1 MSKGGKI
8 PGARRSTGKGLYD
21 REGRSADGTAFEI
34 QKTAPQFSKAFTKNL
49 RQLCEVKCEFDQCY
63 QRLYV

>member
-8 PGARRSTGKGLYD
+8 PGARRSTGTGLYD
-21 REGRSADGTAFEI
+21 REGRSADGIAFEM

-49 RQLCEVKCEFDQCY
+49 RQL
-63 QRLYV
+63 

>member
-8 PGARRSTGKGLYD
+8 PGARRSNGKGLYD
-21 REGRSADGTAFEI
+21 REGRSADGTAFEM

-49 RQLCEVKCEFDQCY
+49 RQL
-63 QRLYV
+63 